1 MNSEIERRSTTQ
13 AAAIETREDGSAKL
27 TGYAAVWDSETMIG
41 GMFREVVRKGAFAKS
56 IADGADVRALWN
68 HNDDVVLGR
77 TKSGTLK
84 LEEDETGL
92 RYEVEL
98 PDTQAA
104 RDAITTIKRGDV
116 SGSSF
121 GFLVPKGGAVWS
133 VDSNGSELRELL
145 QVQLL
150 DVSPVAYPAY
160 DDTTVAARSLERFRE
175 ESVAM
180 IAARNAN
187 KLKRVE
193 LEEME
198 L

>member
-1 MNSEIERRSTTQ
+1 MNKEIERRSTTQ
-13 AAAIETREDGSAKL
+13 AAAIETREDGTAKL

-41 GMFREVVRKGAFAKS
+41 GMFREVVRKGAFAKA

-84 LEEDETGL
+84 LEEDDTGL

-121 GFLVPKGGAVWS
+121 GFLVPKGGAAWS

-175 ESVAM
+175 ESAAM